1 MSEIKD
7 TRNWKCLFGMHQ
19 WILVSVYDYTQTDE
33 FGDVCM
39 GGKKYIMQCVYCG
52 KVKRKIL

>member
-1 MSEIKD
+1 MSEAKD

-19 WILVSVYDYTQTDE
+19 WILIAAYDYTRSDE
-33 FGDVCM
+33 FGDVYM
-39 GGKKYIMQCVYCG
+39 RGKKFIMQCAYCG

>member
-19 WILVSVYDYTQTDE
+19 WILVSVCDYTQTDE
-33 FGDVCM
+33 FGDIYM
-39 GGKKYIMQCVYCG
+39 RGKKYIMQCVYCG

>member
-1 MSEIKD
+1 MSEAKD

-19 WILVSVYDYTQTDE
+19 WVLIAVHDYTRSDE
-33 FGDVCM
+33 FGDVYM
-39 GGKKYIMQCVYCG
+39 RGKKFIMQCAYCG

>member
-7 TRNWKCLFGMHQ
+7 TRNWKCFFGMHL
-19 WILVSVYDYTQTDE
+19 WVLIATYDYTQTDE
-33 FGDVCM
+33 FGDVYM
-39 GGKKYIMQCVYCG
+39 RGKKFIMQCAYCG